1 MLSVAS
7 MFTEEILVKIFSYT
21 PDKRG
26 VVASAGRGVVA
37 SAGTCR
43 HWRSIIRGPRS
54 TALIRNLFDAN
65 YPTLLQCEAAAALNN
80 AGLFDLFL
88 RTERLRLLA
97 GKKLRPGL
105 ATAIKSIRE
114 SDELLNTS
122 YAPAREPYA

>member
-21 PDKRG
+21 PDK
-26 VVASAGRGVVA
+26 RGVVA

-97 GKKLRPGL
+97 GKKLRPDL
-105 ATAIKSIRE
+105 ATAIKSMRE